1 MAKRGK
7 KKKYSDAMDALSS
20 LGGGEPPAQQPPQAP
35 LPVEPAPTPQPPAT
49 KPPAPQLPAGQRP
62 PAPSAPPARPQQ
74 PIAPAKPA
82 QAAPA
87 PISTD
92 ALGQLATGRTAARP
106 AQAARRAGTAR
117 RAGSRTVA
125 RKTTGRGKKQVPA
138 MDLAGYNH
146 RQTMIPILLVT
157 GVIVLILA
165 ITLALM
171 LPSGE
176 PKPNGMDMPPH
187 PMLAK
192 AGIKWIVMVLFPI
205 SAGIL
210 FGAFTFIMQVGK
222 APVGQDQAD
231 QRPRRYDRGR
241 PTRRR

>member
-7 KKKYSDAMDALSS
+7 KKKYSDAMDALSA

-35 LPVEPAPTPQPPAT
+35 LPIEPAPTPQPPA
-49 KPPAPQLPAGQRP
+49 AQP

-74 PIAPAKPA
+74 PIPPAKPA
-82 QAAPA
+82 QADPA
-87 PISTD
+87 SISTD
-92 ALGQLATGRTAARP
+92 ALGQLATGRTTARP
-106 AQAARRAGTAR
+106 AQARRT
-117 RAGSRTVA
+117 GSRTAA
-125 RKTTGRGKKQVPA
+125 RKTTGRGAKQAPA
-138 MDLAGYNH
+138 MDLAGYNY
-146 RQTMIPILLVT
+146 RQTMIPVLLVT

-165 ITLALM
+165 ITLAVM

-176 PKPNGMDMPPH
+176 LNPNGMDMPPH
-187 PMLAK
+187 PTLAK
-192 AGIKWIVMVLFPI
+192 PAVKWIVMVLFPI
-205 SAGIL
+205 GAGIL

-222 APVGQDQAD
+222 APVDQDQAD